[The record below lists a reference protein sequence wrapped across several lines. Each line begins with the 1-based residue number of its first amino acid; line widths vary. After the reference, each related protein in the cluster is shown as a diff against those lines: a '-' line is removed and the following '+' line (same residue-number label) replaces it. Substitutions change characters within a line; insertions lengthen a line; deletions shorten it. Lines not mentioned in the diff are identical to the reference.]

1 MPVLVL
7 AVSED
12 FDKLLENRGLTPIA
26 ALSKPRRVMVMAIN
40 VSFVFIVAI
49 LGTEHGRAN
58 RTGEVLDMIFALQS
72 CDVGSP
78 KSAAASV
85 A

>member
-1 MPVLVL
+1 
-7 AVSED
+7 
-12 FDKLLENRGLTPIA
+12 
-26 ALSKPRRVMVMAIN
+26 MAIN

-49 LGTEHGRAN
+49 LGAKHGGAN
-58 RTGEVLDMIFALQS
+58 RTREVLDMIFALQS